1 MARTQ
6 SFALAT
12 VAWGA
17 LSVALGLP
25 TFALAQTAPQTAAA
39 PQDEDE
45 ATQVDEIVVT
55 GTSIRGIATVGS
67 PTATL
72 SREEIAATGASTIA
86 DVIRTLPSVVNIGG
100 DESRTG
106 GAQDAAANSTRVSSI
121 NLRGLGSEATLLLL
135 NGRRLA
141 PTGVLKA
148 LADPSMISA
157 GATERIE
164 VVLDGSSAVYG
175 SDAVA
180 GVVNL
185 ITRRRFDGAETSVR
199 YGAGDGIDQWV
210 YTQTLGKVWDN
221 GEIFFAFEENDRSNL
236 RRADRPFLSND
247 LRSRGGTDQRSTQ
260 SVIPNVNVAGTRR
273 PFPTFTGDANRY
285 DAGLQGDFL
294 PEQRRTNY
302 FLTARQRFAPDFEV
316 WYEGFRSDRR
326 VRSQAAPLGSAFS
339 VPAVNPFYRTGI
351 SGVAPGANQ
360 SIEYR
365 LPREGA
371 TSESKVR
378 GTQNAFGMVWTL
390 PGDWELNTYYAH
402 STDSEIAG
410 IGGEQVNAS
419 ATAAAL
425 RDPNPATAL
434 NVFGGPISD
443 EVYSRIIAFRWQIT
457 DAVND
462 HFEVKLDG
470 PLFSLPGGEVRG
482 AFGASYDEGSFRYQ
496 EFQSALS
503 PTNTA
508 SFTNDKTNSRTSTA
522 AYFELFAPIVGE
534 ANALPFM
541 QRLDLSVAGRYE
553 DYSDFGDTFNPKASL
568 VWGVT
573 DDLNLRGSWG
583 TSFRAPSL
591 VDSSTAL
598 SFIFINTG
606 PDPRN
611 GGAQITGLSVNGSN
625 TALKP
630 ENAET
635 YSLGFDWTPSFLPG
649 FQAAVTYYNIEYTDR
664 IQVTGAN
671 LNNENVFGV
680 FINRSPTLD
689 QINALLNS
697 GNVINGTID
706 PSLVRYIADNRRS
719 NVGTLL
725 QDGLDVD
732 LTYRFD
738 TDWGSWSVGVSH
750 TETFNSTRQVLEGLP
765 FIETVNTLDNPLASR
780 GRLNAGWR
788 MGGFNANLFYTYGGD
803 YLNTAVTPNVDAE
816 VQKTFDLTGGY
827 SFQDES
833 GPLSGVRISVNIL
846 NLFDEDPPVVINGTN
861 GWDSTTA
868 NGIGRFASVQL
879 SKRW

>member
-1 MARTQ
+1 MARIQ
-6 SFALAT
+6 SLALTT

-17 LSVALGLP
+17 LSVAVGFP
-25 TFALAQTAPQTAAA
+25 AVAAAQTPAQVATPA
-39 PQDEDE
+39 DEPEE
-45 ATQVDEIVVT
+45 ATAVDDIVVT
-55 GTSIRGIATVGS
+55 GTSIRGIAAVGS
-67 PTATL
+67 PVAAL
-72 SREEIAATGASTIA
+72 GREDIAASGATTLA
-86 DVIRTLPSVVNIGG
+86 DAIRTLPSVLNIGS

-185 ITRRRFDGAETSVR
+185 ITRRRFHGAETSLR
-199 YGAGDGIDQWV
+199 YGAGDGIDQMV
-210 YTQTLGKVWDN
+210 LSQTFGRVWDT
-221 GEIFFAFEENDRSNL
+221 GEVFLAYEYNDRSRL
-236 RRADRPFLSND
+236 KREDRPFLSND

-260 SVIPNVNVAGTRR
+260 ATVPNINVAGVRR
-273 PFPTFTGDANRY
+273 PYPTFTGEANRY
-285 DAGLQGDFL
+285 DAGLAGDFL
-294 PEQRRTNY
+294 PHQQRSNY
-302 FLTARQRFAPDFEV
+302 FLTARQNVTPDAEL

-326 VRSQAAPLGSAFS
+326 VASQAAPLGSSFS
-339 VPAVNPFYRTGI
+339 VPASNPFYRTGVP
-351 SGVAPGANQ
+351 GVAPGANL
-360 SIEYR
+360 SVEYR

-378 GTQNAFGMVWTL
+378 GAQNAVGLTYSL
-390 PGDWELNTYYAH
+390 PKDWEFNTYYAR
-402 STDSEIAG
+402 STDSEVAG
-410 IGGEQVNAS
+410 INGEQVNAS
-419 ATAAAL
+419 ATAIAL

-443 EVYSRIIAFRWQIT
+443 EIYSRIIAFRWQIT

-462 HFEVKLDG
+462 HVEAKFDG
-470 PLFSLPGGEVRG
+470 PLFTIPGGEVRA
-482 AFGASYDEGSFRYQ
+482 AFGASYGEGSFRYR
-496 EFQSALS
+496 EYQSALS

-508 SFTNDKTNSRTSTA
+508 SMTNDNTNSRSSKA
-522 AYFELFAPIVGE
+522 AYFEVFAPLVSE

-553 DYSDFGDTFNPKASL
+553 DYSDFGDTFNPKASF
-568 VWGVT
+568 VWGVV
-573 DDLNLRGSWG
+573 DGFNIRGSWG

-611 GGAQITGLSVNGSN
+611 GGRQITGLSVNGSN
-625 TALKP
+625 TQLKP
-630 ENAET
+630 EDAET
-635 YSLGFDWTPSFLPG
+635 YSLGFDWSPRQLPG
-649 FQAAVTYYNIEYTDR
+649 LQIGATYYNVNYTNR
-664 IQVTGAN
+664 IQVTGAS
-671 LNNENVFGV
+671 LNNEDVFGV
-680 FINRSPTLD
+680 FINRSPTLA

-706 PSLVRYIADNRRS
+706 PSLVEYISDNRRS

-725 QDGLDVD
+725 QDGLDLD
-732 LTYRFD
+732 INYSFENA
-738 TDWGSWSVGVSH
+738 WGMWRAGISH
-750 TETFNSTRQVLEGLP
+750 TETFSSSRQVMEGLP
-765 FIETVNTLDNPLASR
+765 FIETVNTLDNPLSSR
-780 GRLNAGWR
+780 GRFNLAWAR
-788 MGGFNANLFYTYGGD
+788 GGFNAHLFYTYAGD
-803 YLNTAVTPNVDAE
+803 YVNTAVTSRPKVEA
-816 VQKTFDLTGGY
+816 QKTFDLNGGY
-827 SFQDES
+827 TFSDET
-833 GPLSGVRISVNIL
+833 GPLSGVRLSVNIQ
-846 NLFDEDPPVVINGTN
+846 NLFDEEPPVVINGTN
-861 GWDSTTA
+861 GWDGTTA
-868 NGIGRFASVQL
+868 NGIGRFGSL
-879 SKRW
+879 TISKRW